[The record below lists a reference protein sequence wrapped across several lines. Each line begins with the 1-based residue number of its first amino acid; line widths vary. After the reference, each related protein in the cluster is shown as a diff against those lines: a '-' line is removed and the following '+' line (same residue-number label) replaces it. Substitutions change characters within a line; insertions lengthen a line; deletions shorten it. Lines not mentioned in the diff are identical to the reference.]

1 MNLKSCG
8 VLDLYG
14 AKMRLAFDSMP
25 SMEEAE
31 TEYRRIRAAYTG
43 IRGDARFLSD
53 EGRGLLDGYVA
64 DLFRVISCPAVH
76 DEIRRQGNKDNT
88 LWERAAKLQTEIIR
102 CLEYEW

>member
-1 MNLKSCG
+1 MKLS
-8 VLDLYG
+8 
-14 AKMRLAFDSMP
+14 FDPMLTL
-25 SMEEAE
+25 EEAE
-31 TEYRRIRAAYTG
+31 TEYKRIRTVYTM

-53 EGRGLLDGYVA
+53 EERSSLDGYVA